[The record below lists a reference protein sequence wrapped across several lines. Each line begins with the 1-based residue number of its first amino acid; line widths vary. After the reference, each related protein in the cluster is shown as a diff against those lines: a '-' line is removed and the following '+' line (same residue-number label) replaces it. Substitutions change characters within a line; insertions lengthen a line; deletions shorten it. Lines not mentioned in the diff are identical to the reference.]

1 MTETGEIDALPGP
14 RERMRGF
21 IAHLRLNGFTLGP
34 SETALALDIVGRLER
49 PTPGGVRAALKVALS
64 GCREDWERFDD
75 LFPVYWFGEGVKR
88 ATVLRGENTS
98 TPKRARPALW
108 DKVLPP
114 EESVGRPIGAEA
126 QAPGGSDAE

>member
-1 MTETGEIDALPGP
+1 MTITESGKNDVVPVPPGA

-34 SETALALDIVGRLER
+34 SETALSLDIVRRLDR
-49 PTPGGVRAALKVALS
+49 PTPDGVQAALKVALC
-64 GCREDWERFDD
+64 GDREDWERFEA
-75 LFPVYWFGEGVKR
+75 LFRAFWFGEGVRR
-88 ATVLRGENTS
+88 ANILRGENTS

-114 EESVGRPIGAEA
+114 EERAGRPIG
-126 QAPGGSDAE
+126 